1 MADTPAKKKKP
12 KGPPIINIGSNP
24 GSTTGSKTGEGSFV
38 DTRDDAIEFLKHAL
52 GQVSAPSVWGG
63 SSPAGFDCSGLVE
76 YAAKWAGLNAPRTS
90 QEQAK
95 WATPL
100 KLGAQLQPGDLIF
113 EKGSAPGD
121 PNQNIVNG
129 HVVIYLGQGLVLA
142 ADESGAVHVR
152 SFNPATEPVTGYG
165 QMPGMTWDPS
175 TSGASTFVKDI
186 TRYAAEVRA
195 TGGPVTTPVTGLPTA
210 ASLKPKPTVITVNQ
224 LYGPNAAALANASQ
238 TKDYSAYETVQQEL
252 DRWGLS
258 ELAPFAYKA
267 AMGGQNAEQI
277 AADIRRS
284 PQYNAAFPGMAER
297 VKEGLPPLSEDAY
310 ITYEN
315 SMLGIAN
322 KYSLPR
328 GFITKTEIGKLVAQN
343 VSPVEFSQRMD
354 ALSGVAIRADPLVRR
369 EFDKFFGVKNG
380 LGALT
385 AYFADPNRATDLL
398 TQQASAAQLAAQ
410 SGESGLGALDK
421 THAMRLTQLEYT
433 EHLAPGT
440 VRSAI
445 DTASNWNYLR
455 AGAPGSVAPKVST
468 GELIGAEVPGYNGS
482 VATNRSAVKSAESA
496 RESFLESGGGYEATP
511 RGAVGVGGASTE
523 GRGGV

>member
-1 MADTPAKKKKP
+1 MVDTPDKKKKKP
-12 KGPPIINIGSNP
+12 PSKPVIVIGSNP
-24 GSTTGSKTGEGSFV
+24 GTGTTSGTTGITSDSYKTTAAEWAEGFLKYINAKGTVGPNDPRVQFIMAWMQTEATWGKGNSWNPLSIEYHGTDTQSKKRWNSWGVSVFNTRSEGYKALADYLNVGKKGQEFAIATAFQNAGESIASLQQALTETDWPGNPAAAAGYAASVAGNVGNDQTYQSYTAGGLYGAAGPTLSTTGKPP
-38 DTRDDAIEFLKHAL
+38 A
-52 GQVSAPSVWGG
+52 QVI
-63 SSPAGFDCSGLVE
+63 
-76 YAAKWAGLNAPRTS
+76 
-90 QEQAK
+90 Q
-95 WATPL
+95 
-100 KLGAQLQPGDLIF
+100 I
-113 EKGSAPGD
+113 
-121 PNQNIVNG
+121 NQ
-129 HVVIYLGQGLVLA
+129 
-142 ADESGAVHVR
+142 
-152 SFNPATEPVTGYG
+152 T
-165 QMPGMTWDPS
+165 
-175 TSGASTFVKDI
+175 
-186 TRYAAEVRA
+186 
-195 TGGPVTTPVTGLPTA
+195 
-210 ASLKPKPTVITVNQ
+210 
-224 LYGPNAAALANASQ
+224 YGPNAAALANASQ

-252 DRWGLS
+252 DRWGLA

-310 ITYEN
+310 ITYED

-354 ALSGVAIRADPLVRR
+354 ALSGVAIRADPLVRS
-369 EFDKFFGVKNG
+369 EFNKFFGVKNG

-440 VRSAI
+440 VRAAI

-482 VATNRSAVKSAESA
+482 VAANRSAVKAGEGA

-523 GRGGV
+523 GRGGA